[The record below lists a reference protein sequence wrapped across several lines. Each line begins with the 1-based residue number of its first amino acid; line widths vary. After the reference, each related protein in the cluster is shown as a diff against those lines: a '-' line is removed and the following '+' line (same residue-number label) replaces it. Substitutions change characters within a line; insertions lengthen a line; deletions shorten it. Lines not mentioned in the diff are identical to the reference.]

1 VEETLQKTTEFSA
14 LTTLDE
20 LYKKDLAN
28 KASGESANMTD
39 VGVLTSSGQFL
50 GSGVHSP
57 SIRELDQKPKEVW
70 LKCPLTKN
78 HCDKAECSFWIV
90 TYQRCCFVSI
100 AKGLDILT
108 QILDDRIPIELKT

>member
-1 VEETLQKTTEFSA
+1 MSKVCKGFRIKMTTKPNET
-14 LTTLDE
+14 
-20 LYKKDLAN
+20 
-28 KASGESANMTD
+28 
-39 VGVLTSSGQFL
+39 
-50 GSGVHSP
+50 
-57 SIRELDQKPKEVW
+57 W

-108 QILDDRIPIELKT
+108 QILDDRIPMEHLKT